1 MRVFLILISWI
12 FIQDS
17 LIAQAMVDSSF
28 TLEELVVTAQRRAKP
43 RLASP
48 EAIEVLYQK
57 HLQSRQMR
65 TAPEAIALMP
75 GVYVQKTNHGG
86 GSPILRGLTGNQIL
100 LLMDGIRL
108 NNATYRYGPNQYF
121 NTIDLFSLE
130 KIEVLRGTGS
140 VQYGSDALGGVVQ
153 AFSRELSFS
162 EKPALGG
169 ALHFRGATQGMEE
182 TVRAELH
189 HSTKRTAIGGGLS
202 WRNFGDLVGGQ
213 STGRQ
218 TPSGYREFDLD
229 FKGRI
234 ALSKSTTLTLLHQS
248 VRQNKVPV
256 FHKIQLENFAV
267 NQFDPQRRNLTYG
280 RLEHSI
286 NKGFWRSVS
295 LTGSYQSS
303 EEGRISRKFGSS
315 LLRLEK
321 DQVQT
326 LGANVQ
332 ITNTFGKSWTS
343 NSGVEIYQDLIGSTR
358 SDTDLATG
366 QSTAK
371 RGLYPN
377 HSRML
382 NLAVFSLQEWDF
394 NRWYFNAGLRWNTF
408 KIQVQEEA
416 IGLAQLSPSALVGN
430 VAVSYKIGGQAN
442 LFCSVNTGFR
452 APNMDD
458 LSSLGIVDFRFET
471 PNYALRP
478 ERSTQFQI
486 GYKWKKNR
494 LLWEA
499 YLYRNELRNLITR
512 IRQDTQTVQ
521 GYPLYQKENSVEGYI
536 QGIETNGT
544 YAITQYWSAQGSI
557 TYTRGQNVSEH
568 EPMRRIPPVFGR
580 FALNYTP
587 KNWSFEVELLASG
600 KQDRLAKGDIEDN
613 RIPIGGTPGWQVL
626 NLHAGCAWR
635 LLNFRIST
643 LNLFNKDYRTHGSG
657 LNGVGRSLF
666 VTVGARF

>member
-1 MRVFLILISWI
+1 
-12 FIQDS
+12 
-17 LIAQAMVDSSF
+17 
-28 TLEELVVTAQRRAKP
+28 
-43 RLASP
+43 
-48 EAIEVLYQK
+48 
-57 HLQSRQMR
+57 
-65 TAPEAIALMP
+65 
-75 GVYVQKTNHGG
+75 
-86 GSPILRGLTGNQIL
+86 
-100 LLMDGIRL
+100 
-108 NNATYRYGPNQYF
+108 
-121 NTIDLFSLE
+121 
-130 KIEVLRGTGS
+130 
-140 VQYGSDALGGVVQ
+140 
-153 AFSRELSFS
+153 
-162 EKPALGG
+162 
-169 ALHFRGATQGMEE
+169 
-182 TVRAELH
+182 
-189 HSTKRTAIGGGLS
+189 
-202 WRNFGDLVGGQ
+202 
-213 STGRQ
+213 
-218 TPSGYREFDLD
+218 
-229 FKGRI
+229 
-234 ALSKSTTLTLLHQS
+234 
-248 VRQNKVPV
+248 
-256 FHKIQLENFAV
+256 
-267 NQFDPQRRNLTYG
+267 
-280 RLEHSI
+280 
-286 NKGFWRSVS
+286 
-295 LTGSYQSS
+295 
-303 EEGRISRKFGSS
+303 
-315 LLRLEK
+315 
-321 DQVQT
+321 
-326 LGANVQ
+326 
-332 ITNTFGKSWTS
+332 
-343 NSGVEIYQDLIGSTR
+343 
-358 SDTDLATG
+358 
-366 QSTAK
+366 
-371 RGLYPN
+371 
-377 HSRML
+377 ML